1 MRKNDRNYSKFLM
14 VFLVMLGMGLFNQI
28 NAQEFKTISGTVT
41 SEEGKALKGV
51 NLFVPN
57 TAYGST
63 TDALGNFEMHIPA
76 DSKVVVNYIGFTT
89 KTIDASKEAD
99 FQLKLQK
106 EEDLQEDTVKLS
118 YANKKNKPR
127 TRIIKIEK

>member
-14 VFLVMLGMGLFNQI
+14 VFFVMLGMGLFNQI

-63 TDALGNFEMHIPA
+63 TDAQGNFEMHIPA
-76 DSKVVVNYIGFTT
+76 DSKVVVNYIGFIT

-106 EEDLQEDTVKLS
+106 EEDLQENMVKLS
-118 YANKKNKPR
+118 YANKKNKPK

>member
-63 TDALGNFEMHIPA
+63 TDALGNFEMQIPA
-76 DSKVVVNYIGFTT
+76 DSQVVLNYIGFTT
-89 KTIDASKEAD
+89 KTIDVSKESD

-106 EEDLQEDTVKLS
+106 EEDLQEDTVRLS
-118 YANKKNKPR
+118 YANKKNKPKS
-127 TRIIKIEK
+127 RIIKIEK

>member
-89 KTIDASKEAD
+89 KTIDASKESD

-106 EEDLQEDTVKLS
+106 EEDLQEDTVRLS
-118 YANKKNKPR
+118 YANKKNKPKS
-127 TRIIKIEK
+127 RIIKIEK

>member
-1 MRKNDRNYSKFLM
+1 MRQNCRNYLTMFL
-14 VFLVMLGMGLFNQI
+14 LTLCMGFITQTY
-28 NAQEFKTISGTVT
+28 AQDLKTISGTVT

-89 KTIDASKEAD
+89 KTIDTSKEAD

-118 YANKKNKPR
+118 YANKKNKPK